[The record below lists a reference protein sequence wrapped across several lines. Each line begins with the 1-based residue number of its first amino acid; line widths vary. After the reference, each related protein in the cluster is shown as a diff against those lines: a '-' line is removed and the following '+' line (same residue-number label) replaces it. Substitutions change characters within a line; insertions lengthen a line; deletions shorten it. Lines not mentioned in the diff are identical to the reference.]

1 MKKRQKQLLLWVTLS
16 AIVFFAGCQPDEP
29 NPEPTPEVKSP
40 YITRVF
46 EYSPAPGQFVNKMP
60 KYEAGDTPETMAKKA
75 QDAIAYNKRGTIS
88 LGGYGGYIV
97 VGFDHIVENKSEK
110 RDFQILGNAFWDTS
124 GSPDS
129 RSGSSEP
136 GIVMVSVDANKNGLP
151 DDEWYE
157 LAGSEYKKPETI
169 KNYRITYFKPD
180 ENKTPVPH
188 EKYKEVTDA
197 EYIKWNATGNTTG
210 YMHKNQFH
218 TQSYWPQWI
227 KGNEITFTGTKLTDN
242 CVNESGTGQH
252 FVLNAYDWG
261 YADNAPN
268 NNEASKMDIDWAVDK
283 NGNSV
288 KLAGI
293 DFVKIYTAVNQQC
306 GWIGE
311 TSTEIMGITDLHIT
325 QN

>member
-1 MKKRQKQLLLWVTLS
+1 MIKKHSLLLATILS
-16 AIVFFAGCQPDEP
+16 AILFSTGCNPD
-29 NPEPTPEVKSP
+29 EPTPEPIPEKKSP

-46 EYSPAPGQFVNKMP
+46 EYKPAPGQFVNNLP
-60 KYEAGDTPETMAKKA
+60 KFEKGDTPETMTKKA
-75 QDAIAYNKRGTIS
+75 QDAIANNNKGVIT
-88 LGGYGGYIV
+88 LGGFGGYIV
-97 VGFDHIVENKSEK
+97 VGFDHTIENKANA
-110 RDFQILGNAFWDTS
+110 RDFQILGNAFE
-124 GSPDS
+124 
-129 RSGSSEP
+129 GSSEP

-157 LAGSEYKKPETI
+157 LAGSEYKKTETV
-169 KNYRITYFKPD
+169 KNYRITYYKPD

-188 EKYKEVTDA
+188 ENYREITDA
-197 EYIKWNATGNTTG
+197 TYIKWNAAGNETGFI
-210 YMHKNQFH
+210 YKNQYH
-218 TQSYWPQWI
+218 EQSYWPQWI
-227 KGNEITFTGTKLTDN
+227 SGNELSFSGTKLADN

-311 TSTEIMGITDLHIT
+311 TSTEVSGVTDLHVET
-325 QN
+325 K